1 MIPAESVMILDRYD
15 RPDDCAVAVLP
26 DLEVIIPLAGLIDKE
41 AELAKHRKTLADLD
55 RQISGV
61 RAKLNN
67 ESFVSRAPADVVA
80 QQKAKEADLV
90 AQHTAVSALLGEK
103 A

>member
-1 MIPAESVMILDRYD
+1 
-15 RPDDCAVAVLP
+15 VLKNISAALSP
-26 DLEVIIPLAGLIDKE
+26 DLLWCLASMGHGERLVLVD
-41 AELAKHRKTLADLD
+41 RKTLADLA
-55 RQISGV
+55 RQLSGV

-67 ESFVSRAPADVVA
+67 ESFVSRAPAEVVA

-90 AQHTAVSALLGEK
+90 AQRTAVSALLGEK